1 MRFFSKLIVILNCS
15 FLVAVLLR
23 FIELSN
29 KKNDVI
35 NAIEPLPWLTG
46 ILVIMGYTAIIF
58 NTLFLLLYFIF
69 TAFTVKFNIPKW
81 IIIFNVVILFC
92 QLYFQFFL
100 K

>member
-1 MRFFSKLIVILNCS
+1 MRFFSKLIVILNGS
-15 FLVAVLLR
+15 FLLAVLLR
-23 FIELSN
+23 FIELNN
-29 KKNDVI
+29 KKNVVI
-35 NAIEPLPWLTG
+35 NAIEPLPWLTS

-58 NTLFLLLYFIF
+58 NSLFLLVYFIF
-69 TAFTVKFNIPKW
+69 FAFNVKMNIPKW